1 MDTRFDDPPFSS
13 YEINPSYGLVVATTL
28 LIILCALYVVP
39 NSRCTLDNDNAKVM
53 KKSEEYR

>member
-13 YEINPSYGLVVATTL
+13 YEIYPSYGLVVVTTL
-28 LIILCALYVVP
+28 LIILCALYIAP
-39 NSRCTLDNDNAKVM
+39 NSRCAVDDDNSNLD